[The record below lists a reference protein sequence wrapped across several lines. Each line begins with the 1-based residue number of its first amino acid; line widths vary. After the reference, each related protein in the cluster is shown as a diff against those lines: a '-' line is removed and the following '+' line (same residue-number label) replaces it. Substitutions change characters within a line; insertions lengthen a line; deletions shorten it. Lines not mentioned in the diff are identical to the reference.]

1 MRHVRHQQPKLI
13 PKRIYLLINMLTKV
27 NRTLNVMAHALIIS
41 FGSRTKKPG
50 GHFVVK
56 YAFLPK

>member
-27 NRTLNVMAHALIIS
+27 NRTLNLMAHALIIN
-41 FGSRTKKPG
+41 
-50 GHFVVK
+50 HFVCVK